1 MTRRRLA
8 PAVSL
13 LCLFFT
19 ISLSVGASPDVT
31 PPAPSA
37 EWPGFRGPDMSGLA
51 LDARLPDRWS
61 AKDRVRWSVEV
72 PGQGWSS
79 PVVVDGTVFL
89 TSAIS
94 GRPFKKPS
102 PGIYG
107 NDYIAELRA
116 QGLSSAEVNKRLRA
130 RDSELPEESDAIRYM
145 VYAFD
150 ARTGVLKWERQ
161 AHSGLPVGGRH
172 RKNTYA
178 SETPFSDGERLY
190 VSFGLNVGVFCY
202 SLDGTLLWKRTW
214 PPQPIYLDF
223 GTGSS
228 PVAHQGRVYVLQD
241 SERES
246 FLVALDAKTGADVW
260 RVPRTE
266 RSTFN
271 RTSSWSTPLVW
282 KNSVRT
288 EIVTTGHG
296 FIQSYDLD
304 GTELW
309 RVARV
314 SMPLASPVAAGDLLL
329 VGTGAQEGDA
339 VRPFFAIKAGAG
351 GDITLAG
358 EATRNDYVLWTHA
371 RASGY
376 TPSALVHQGRVYLVH
391 DGGTMLV
398 LSAETGKE
406 IYRARVGGAG
416 HTFSASPIATA
427 NRIYF
432 PDEEGVTI
440 VLEAGDTYKEVAQND
455 LGEMML
461 ASPAVAG
468 NALFLRTEKKLYRIG
483 D

>member
-1 MTRRRLA
+1 MPMRRIAICGLSALLA
-8 PAVSL
+8 AEL
-13 LCLFFT
+13 DLF
-19 ISLSVGASPDVT
+19 SA
-31 PPAPSA
+31 PPLVD
-37 EWPGFRGPDMSGLA
+37 WPGFRGPAMSGLA
-51 LDARLPDRWS
+51 IDAKLPDYWS
-61 AKDRVRWSVEV
+61 TTEHVRWSIEV

-79 PVVVDGTVFL
+79 PIVANGTVFL

-94 GRPFKKPS
+94 SRPFKQPT

-116 QGLSSAEVNKRLRA
+116 QGLSTAEVNKRLRA
-130 RDSELPEESDAIRYM
+130 RDNEVPEESDAIRYM

-150 ARTGVLKWERQ
+150 AGTGAIKWQREAYR
-161 AHSGLPVGGRH
+161 GLPIGGRH

-178 SETPFSDGERLY
+178 SETPFTDGERLY

-202 SLDGTLLWKRTW
+202 SLDGVLLWKRTW

-223 GTGSS
+223 GTGTS
-228 PVAHQGRVYVLQD
+228 PIAHDGRLYVLQD

-246 FLVALDAKTGADVW
+246 FLTALDARTGADVW

-266 RSTFN
+266 KSTFN

-282 KNSVRT
+282 KNSGRT

-304 GTELW
+304 GKELW

-314 SMPLASPVAAGDLLL
+314 FMPLASPVAAGDELI

-339 VRPFFAIKAGAG
+339 ARPVFAIKAGAG
-351 GDITLAG
+351 GDITLNRD
-358 EATRNDYVLWTHA
+358 ATRSDYVLWTHP

-391 DGGTMLV
+391 DTGTMLV
-398 LSAETGKE
+398 LSTDTGKE
-406 IYRARVGGAG
+406 IYRARVGGTG

-432 PDEEGVTI
+432 PDEEGTTI
-440 VLEAGDTYKEVAQND
+440 VLEAGDAYKEVAKND

-461 ASPAVAG
+461 ASPAVSG
-468 NALFLRTEKKLYRIG
+468 NSLFLRTEKKLYRIE
-483 D
+483 

>member
-1 MTRRRLA
+1 MRSIVTCAFSLFLSA
-8 PAVSL
+8 AAGVLPA
-13 LCLFFT
+13 
-19 ISLSVGASPDVT
+19 
-31 PPAPSA
+31 PPAPD
-37 EWPGFRGPDMSGLA
+37 WPGFRGPGMAGLA
-51 LDARLPDRWS
+51 VDASLPERWS
-61 AKDRVRWSVEV
+61 ATDGVRWSAAV

-79 PVVVDGTVFL
+79 PIVGNGTVFV

-94 GRPFKKPS
+94 SRPFKKPS

-107 NDYIAELRA
+107 NDYIAERRA
-116 QGLSSAEVNKRLRA
+116 QGLSNAEVTRRLRA
-130 RDSELPEESDAIRYM
+130 RDNELPEESDAIRYM

-150 ARTGVLKWERQ
+150 ARTGAVKWERE
-161 AHSGLPVGGRH
+161 AHTGLPFGGRH

-178 SETPFSDGERLY
+178 SETPFTDGERLY

-202 SLDGTLLWKRTW
+202 SLEGTLLWKRTW
-214 PPQPIYLDF
+214 PPQAIYLDF

-228 PVAHQGRVYVLQD
+228 PVAHDGRVYLLQD
-241 SERES
+241 SERAS
-246 FLVALDAKTGADVW
+246 FLTALDARTGADIW
-260 RVPRTE
+260 RVARTE
-266 RSTFN
+266 KSTFN

-282 KNSVRT
+282 KNSIRT

-304 GTELW
+304 GKELW

-314 SMPLASPVAAGDLLL
+314 SMPLASPVASGDVLL

-339 VRPFFAIKAGAG
+339 ARPFFAINAGAR
-351 GDITLAG
+351 GDITLSGDAVSS
-358 EATRNDYVLWTHA
+358 AAVRWMHP

-398 LSAETGKE
+398 LSADTGKE
-406 IYRARVGGAG
+406 IYRARVGGVG

-440 VLEAGDTYKEVAQND
+440 VLEAGDSYKEIARND

-468 NALFLRTEKKLYRIG
+468 NALFLRTETTLYRIG
-483 D
+483 E

>member
-1 MTRRRLA
+1 MRALSFAATSVVAGLVLEFLSAAA
-8 PAVSL
+8 PV
-13 LCLFFT
+13 
-19 ISLSVGASPDVT
+19 
-31 PPAPSA
+31 
-37 EWPGFRGPDMSGLA
+37 EWPGFRGPEMKGLA
-51 LDARLPDRWS
+51 LQARLPERWS
-61 AKDRVRWSVEV
+61 RREHVTWAVDV

-79 PVVVDGTVFL
+79 PIVANGTVYV

-94 GRPFKKPS
+94 SKPFKKPT

-116 QGLSSAEVNKRLRA
+116 SGLSSAEVNQRLRA
-130 RDSELPEESDAIRYM
+130 RDNEVPEESDAIRYM

-150 ARTGVLKWERQ
+150 GRTGALKWEREAYQ
-161 AHSGLPVGGRH
+161 GLPIGGRQ

-178 SETPFSDGERLY
+178 SETPFTDGERIY
-190 VSFGLNVGVFCY
+190 VSFGLNIGLFCY
-202 SLDGTLLWKRTW
+202 ALDGTLLWKRTW

-228 PVAHQGRVYVLQD
+228 PVAHAGRVYVLQD
-241 SERES
+241 SEKES
-246 FLVALDAKTGADVW
+246 FLAALDARTGADVW

-266 RSTFN
+266 KSTFN

-282 KNSVRT
+282 ENSKRT

-296 FIQSYDLD
+296 FIQSYGLD
-304 GTELW
+304 GQELW

-314 SMPLASPVAAGDLLL
+314 SMPLASPVAVGDILF
-329 VGTGAQEGDA
+329 VGTGAQEGEA
-339 VRPFFAIKAGAG
+339 ARPFFAINAGTN
-351 GDITLAG
+351 GDITLTGA
-358 EATRNDYVLWTHA
+358 ATNSAAVRWTHP

-376 TPSALVHQGRVYLVH
+376 TPSPLVHQGRVYLVH
-391 DGGTMLV
+391 DLGTMLV
-398 LSAETGKE
+398 LSADTGQE
-406 IYRARVGGAG
+406 IYRARVGGPG

-432 PDEEGVTI
+432 QDEEGVAI
-440 VLEAGDTYKEVAQND
+440 VLEAGDAYREIAQND
-455 LGEMML
+455 LAAMTL

-468 NALFLRTEKKLYRIG
+468 NALFIRTDSKLYRI

>member
-1 MTRRRLA
+1 
-8 PAVSL
+8 
-13 LCLFFT
+13 
-19 ISLSVGASPDVT
+19 
-31 PPAPSA
+31 
-37 EWPGFRGPDMSGLA
+37 
-51 LDARLPDRWS
+51 
-61 AKDRVRWSVEV
+61 VRWSVNV
-72 PGQGWSS
+72 PGRGWSS
-79 PVVVDGTVFL
+79 PVVAHGTVYL
-89 TSAIS
+89 TSAI
-94 GRPFKKPS
+94 GTRPFKQPT

-116 QGLSSAEVNKRLRA
+116 QGLSNAEVNKRLRA
-130 RDSELPEESDAIRYM
+130 RDHEVPEESDKIRYM

-150 ARTGVLKWERQ
+150 ARTGAVKWERE
-161 AHSGLPVGGRH
+161 AHHGLPVGGRH

-178 SETPFSDGERLY
+178 SETPFTDGERLY
-190 VSFGLNVGVFCY
+190 VSFGLNIGVFCY
-202 SLDGTLLWKRTW
+202 SLDGTLLWKRAW

-228 PVAHQGRVYVLQD
+228 PVAHDGRVYVLQD

-266 RSTFN
+266 KSTFN
-271 RTSSWSTPLVW
+271 RTSSWSTPLIW

-296 FIQSYDLD
+296 FIQSYGLD

-314 SMPLASPVAAGDLLL
+314 SMPLASPVSAGDVLL

-339 VRPFFAIKAGAG
+339 ARPFFAIKAGAR
-351 GDITLAG
+351 GDITLTG
-358 EATRNDYVLWTHA
+358 EATSNEYVLWSHP

-398 LSAETGKE
+398 LSVDTGKE
-406 IYRARVGGAG
+406 IYRTRVGGVG
-416 HTFSASPIATA
+416 HTFSASPIATS

-440 VLEAGDTYKEVAQND
+440 VVEPGDTYQEVAKND

-468 NALFLRTEKKLYRIG
+468 NMLFLRTETKLYRIG